1 MSICNFH
8 KPYLA
13 LTSLI
18 GKQVLFLMQGGAE
31 DEVFGFSSTLDKI
44 GIELDVGLKNNTM
57 VLVLSEPVVID
68 VAKYGG
74 LISIT
79 KIRADVSTDYH
90 TIIMDFWVPTT
101 TLVETEK

>member
-1 MSICNFH
+1 MSICSFH

-18 GKQVLFLMQGGAE
+18 GKIVLFSMEGGGE

-44 GIELDVGLKNNTM
+44 GIELDVCLHNNTQ
-57 VLVLSEPVVID
+57 VLVISEPVVID

-74 LISIT
+74 LISVT
-79 KIRADVSTDYH
+79 KIQTNVAADYH
-90 TIIMDFWVPTT
+90 TIIQEFWVPTT
-101 TLVETEK
+101 TLV